1 MIGFNEW
8 TYKQLYSFCVFFPPS
23 QHLENFQIYWKVV
36 RIVWSILYTPHI
48 AAFVNFLLP
57 LCVFSL
63 PFSTYLST
71 DSPLLATFENKY
83 RLLRIRLFSYMTT
96 KLYPT
101 RGDSQICTLLWR
113 ARIAEL
119 CRWYSLCGNASWSLN
134 KRAWTT
140 WVHLYVGFSS
150 TYSTCIFI
158 LQVFK
163 WGKVCVWLEI
173 MWSQKN

>member
-1 MIGFNEW
+1 MNEH
-8 TYKQLYSFCVFFPPS
+8 TSSFFHFVSFFS
-23 QHLENFQIYWKVV
+23 LSTFGEFSNLLKSCKNSMVNTIY
-36 RIVWSILYTPHI
+36 PHV
-48 AAFVNFLLP
+48 AAFVNFLLR

-63 PFSTYLST
+63 PFSAYLST

-119 CRWYSLCGNASWSLN
+119 CSWYGLCGNASWSLN

-158 LQVFK
+158 LQILK

-173 MWSQKN
+173 MWSLKN